1 MGINTEE
8 TCLKPFASF
17 CKETNMSTKKRAPT
31 SFSSLDESTLSPKAK
46 TLLEELSKE
55 LNLPKEKVAE
65 LARMMYR
72 AYKDK
77 A

>member
-1 MGINTEE
+1 
-8 TCLKPFASF
+8 
-17 CKETNMSTKKRAPT
+17 MSTKKRAPT